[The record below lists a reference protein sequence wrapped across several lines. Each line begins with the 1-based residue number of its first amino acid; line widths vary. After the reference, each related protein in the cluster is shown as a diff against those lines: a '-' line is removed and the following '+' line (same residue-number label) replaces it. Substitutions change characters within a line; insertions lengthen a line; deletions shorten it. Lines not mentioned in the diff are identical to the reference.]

1 MTNPMLNRDL
11 RDTDMPS
18 SKSRRPNERIKRKYL
33 DFQRLALG
41 RSDASVAACAE
52 ALHRFEHY
60 TSYRD
65 FKRFHIE
72 QAKGFRDHL
81 AKAVNARTGKKLSA
95 ATVTSTLTALK
106 RFFAWLAMEPG
117 YRRVLTPAD
126 ADYFT
131 PTARDARVATAR
143 REGPV
148 PTLEQ
153 VRTVLER
160 MPAETDIEKRD
171 RALLAFLILTG
182 ARDGAVITF
191 KLKHLDV
198 TAERLDQDARDVATK
213 RAKTFTTFFFPVGDD
228 IKAIVADWVHFLR
241 TERLW
246 GENDPL
252 FPATEIGL
260 DFTGEFHAAGLA
272 RRHWSSTNPVRKAV
286 CTAFEAA
293 GLPYANPHSFR
304 NALVQLAYKLQLPPE
319 AFKAWSQNLGHEDA
333 LTTFTSYGTLPVHRQ
348 GEVMRGIGER
358 REIARE
364 DITAAISALAKW
376 NPV

>member
-1 MTNPMLNRDL
+1 MLNRDS
-11 RDTDMPS
+11 RDTEMPS
-18 SKSRRPNERIKRKYL
+18 PNSRRPNERIKRKYL

-41 RSDASVAACAE
+41 RSDASISATAE

-60 TSYRD
+60 TSHRD

-81 AKAVNARTGKKLSA
+81 AKAENARTGEKLSA

-131 PTARDARVATAR
+131 PTTRDARIASAR
-143 REGPV
+143 RERPV
-148 PTLEQ
+148 PSLEQ
-153 VRTVLER
+153 VRAVLER
-160 MPAETDIEKRD
+160 MPTGTDIEKRD
-171 RALLAFLILTG
+171 RTLIAFLILTG
-182 ARDGAVITF
+182 ARDGALITF
-191 KLKHLDV
+191 KMKHLDV
-198 TAERLDQDARDVATK
+198 AAGRLEQDAREVATK

-228 IKAIVADWVHFLR
+228 IKAIVAEWVRFLR
-241 TERLW
+241 TEKLW

-252 FPATEIGL
+252 FPATETAADPARG
-260 DFTGEFHAAGLA
+260 FHAVGVA
-272 RRHWSSTNPVRKAV
+272 RQHWSSAGPVRKIVRA
-286 CTAFEAA
+286 AFEAA

-304 NALVQLAYKLQLPPE
+304 NTLVQLAYKLQLPPE

-348 GEVMRGIGER
+348 GEVMRGIGEG
-358 REIARE
+358 REIGSEEIA
-364 DITAAISALAKW
+364 AAIAALAKMSRF
-376 NPV
+376 